1 MTRPRDIADSINRVN
16 SSAADATVVTID
28 AGGTINIVG
37 DSFGLISNGAQATT
51 TLADDASTNLV
62 VAGTA
67 TAGGGLLCVYEPASG
82 DNAIYHVG
90 YNRANVISNSGG
102 STFTTGDTDGKNCV
116 IASGHTITFKNRTG
130 SSRGYVFNLF
140 IAGGATFNQ

>member
-1 MTRPRDIADSINRVN
+1 MRIDS
-16 SSAADATVVTID
+16 
-28 AGGTINIVG
+28 VG
-37 DSFGLISNGAQATT
+37 SIGLIGASFGLISNGGQTTT
-51 TLADDASTNLV
+51 TLADDASINLA

-90 YNRANVISNSGG
+90 YNRANVVSNSGS

-116 IASGHTITFKNRTG
+116 IVSGHTITFKNRTG

-140 IAGGATFNQ
+140 IAGGSSFNQ